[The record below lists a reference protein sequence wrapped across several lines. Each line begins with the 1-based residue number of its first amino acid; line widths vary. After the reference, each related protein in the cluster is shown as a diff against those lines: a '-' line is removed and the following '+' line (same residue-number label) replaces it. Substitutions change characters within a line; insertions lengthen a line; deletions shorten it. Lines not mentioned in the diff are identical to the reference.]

1 VLATADFDLLGL
13 AVTVDPPS
21 LTVPKNT
28 PTSIHTSISVPEG
41 SDPTPLIAALNPNY
55 RVRGELTGPSL
66 TGPLTLEALVGQ
78 PLNIPS
84 LSNAGDHLIRNLR
97 VVDISTP
104 DQAVVTSVTPDAVG
118 IVVIERLL
126 VSQVQVQ
133 ELTYDQILQAGIN
146 ITDDSYRA
154 FNFTLGIGTSSSAE
168 TISIPVAFP
177 TVGIDDSRPVIGTPS
192 VSSPGIDV
200 PTVYPIM
207 LTPEGADGDPSGTP
221 QGAGEALPKIPG
233 VIVFPGRVGLL
244 HQFFEAIVIVGNGA
258 PNGSPLV
265 LHSLRAKA
273 KLPDSG
279 TPADASDDPLR
290 IADTQTGGRV
300 SELELHGLGPDGK
313 YGTGDDTTTFG
324 PGGSG
329 QATFLLEGLKE
340 GLHPISFDLEA
351 MLEGLPSGPVKVKGE
366 VPGAVLVRDA
376 SFAVTFTHP
385 NVVRASNEY
394 DLGMTIYNSGQ
405 TNINGAFAQL
415 APNSISGAE
424 LVNQDTGRRDF
435 AATIK
440 RGESATVKWHLR
452 ANVTGAVTASY
463 VKVGEGVSAGLALVT
478 GVGDRNIPLSPDS
491 LILPEPVRHLPPPV
505 VEAGRALLGQ
515 AWSIANAPPGSLP
528 QGVMEMKKQVV
539 VDRAVELGI
548 AGMRVDFGEAD
559 GVSLDTTLRD
569 WLGELQAV
577 PDPGFADTQRD
588 TRSGYEWFDSI
599 GAEYYKRLNAGSS
612 SILPVALHQEFANTE
627 LPRSPFI
634 SALVTQAPGQEIVGA
649 RFLEGNHQVGFG
661 PAEGERNG
669 DLAQGSSLR
678 ISQTDVITGAVT
690 DGGQMLVVSNP
701 AAEFWTLE
709 LNGWRTGTVDLSLV
723 APSTSQTYKLFA
735 WGGVAITQGGK
746 YRVRF
751 KPLELGGTLVLEEYR
766 DGSWQAM
773 NETTT
778 VTTLNQPAPQVVGV
792 IQVTPSVV
800 AGGDKYGRLVG
811 VLFSKPMLKA
821 AAQTATR
828 YTIAGGNLKGSN
840 PPQLVGDP
848 ISVKAARLD
857 YGDRFVFM
865 SLDST
870 IGPYIDRDL
879 NIASMVDTRGLTL
892 AATTRAIETRVSP
905 HGVPPGAYLTG
916 RVLNADGTP
925 VVNAPVIVWVQDC
938 PDPTAILPPEP
949 TPIVLKRTN
958 AQGRYAID
966 YVRDG
971 DCGPIN
977 VSVTNPTTLSSKR
990 LTSPVAYDGQHM
1002 VLDMVFLARGTVQGT
1017 VTMAGQPMPRAF
1029 VRVVPDLDVVGT
1041 KVVQTD
1047 ASGHYIAEDVPVG
1060 NVSVLA
1066 VGADAAHN
1074 ASGFNAGTIPGPG
1087 QSAFVNVSLQ
1097 NISGAVRGH
1106 VVHGDQS
1113 PAPGALVVA
1122 YEVIA
1127 GFHSLRGDGATAVGY
1142 AFADRDG
1149 SFAITNLPVGD
1160 VKLEVTDYVTGLI
1173 TQQNVQ
1179 LTTAIPE
1186 VNGLLVTLPGT
1197 GSVSGRVTDDT
1208 GTPLPGVFVSSSGR
1222 GVQTDFLGNYTLQS
1236 LPAGQKTITAYDQET
1251 QRSGTAAANVT
1262 IGQTTSGINI
1272 VILRPSTLRG
1282 TVYVVNEGTSTPVP
1296 AAGVQVSADGFR
1308 IVTTNAQGQYT
1319 ITGVQSGDLLMRFVD
1334 TGKGYAVNTPVK
1346 LLPGETL
1353 TKDATFRPGTIHGKV
1368 FQPDGVTPTIAEL
1381 SVYVSRPE
1389 PTIGFGWGLL
1399 STDPPL
1405 STQSAAD
1412 GSYSLNGVNPGT
1424 YRITTSNVFFPTRV
1438 SAGGTL
1444 PPSGNVETDL
1454 VLVSTLAGKI
1464 QGNVYQPD
1472 GTTLVGPGIR
1482 VTLSGGSLADATVRT
1497 DANGHYE
1504 FAEVFSAGAYQLT
1517 ATDPVT
1523 GNLNRIGVS
1532 VERNKDA
1539 VFDLR
1544 LLGSGNLRVQVLDG
1558 AGQPVTGG
1566 AVTVDGTDYPNAHR
1580 FAEVPVDSNGQVSFN
1595 NLPEGSYAISATRF
1609 GLGGRVSARVTM
1621 AALVDVSVQLQATG
1635 NVEGHVFLPDGTTA
1649 ISLADVQLSVGG
1661 RSVGF
1666 TTTSEDPDTGKFS
1679 FINVPTGDFT
1689 LDAFDNHTGRVGRAA
1704 GSITTQGETV
1714 VVNVLLL
1721 PIGAVAGQVT
1731 ANGAG
1736 VDHASV
1742 RITADGSGVRGA
1754 NLFATTDPTGH
1765 YRFTGIPA
1773 GRFVVSVSDAPGGQ
1787 TGSASGTI
1795 SGTVEPLPDT
1805 ICNIALEP
1813 SQTVNGTVFKHGG
1826 VDRVPGAEV
1835 TITIGGRVFHTST
1848 NDQGNYSLSFV
1859 PLGQVYVRAEAPVG
1873 YDRGDTAPV
1882 SGTQAGATVT
1892 INVTLAGT
1900 GAVSGQALDNN
1911 GAPLSAGT
1919 VTFTNDAWSPP
1930 IVLNASVQS
1939 DGSYE
1944 IPGAPA
1950 GHFSLRLTVPGRVGV
1965 GSATGEVLAGQTTNV
1980 PLQLE
1985 NAGAVAG
1992 RVNGFDGTTTVQG
2005 ASVSVTL
2012 FRSSG
2017 SLTFYTH
2024 TNAQGNWTLNNIPLG
2039 TLDILVN
2046 DEVSGGVARLR
2057 GVALATNGQTVDV
2070 GTMRLDNTPISV
2082 VSVEPANGALGI
2094 PTNGAVIRVTFSEP
2108 AETST
2113 VNGGTVQLQQGVF
2126 GIGTT
2131 LTLSNDGLVATL
2143 TPTNRLVEGVV
2154 YSVVVNQVEDRA
2166 GLRIANAFNSTF
2178 TTADETAPVVSTIV
2192 PANNSS
2198 EFALDGTVTVTF
2210 NEPLD
2215 PNLSLATVLYVA
2227 SLDSPQS
2234 PLTGT
2239 YALDATGRIVTFTPA
2254 GGFAESTR
2262 YTITVNGQRDLS
2274 GNTQTQAVASGFAAD
2289 DQTAPVVDPLT
2300 IDGTSVQNLRPTITA
2315 TYHDNLAGIK
2325 TSTVVLLVDG
2335 INVTS
2340 SASVNSAQLSYTP
2353 ATSLALGQH
2362 TAIVQVSDNGGNT
2375 SLPRNA
2381 TFTIVDTTPPT
2392 VTSITPVNN
2401 AVEIDTGATVA
2412 VTFSEP
2418 LDTAAGLADV
2428 IKVTGNQSP
2437 GVPLAGAYS
2446 FDASGSVVTF
2456 QPAGG
2461 FNDSTQF
2468 TITVNGERDPSGN
2481 VQTQP
2486 FVSTFATKDLTAPII
2501 DPLPIDGTTV
2511 RVFRPTIIAT
2521 YHDSPSG
2528 IKTSTLVLK
2537 VDNVNVTQNAIVT
2550 GTQVTYTPATP
2561 LSGGRHNVTVQVAD
2575 NVGNVSA
2582 LRSASFDIDD
2592 SGPAISSFTIGG
2604 APAVDGMYV
2613 TSSLQPI
2620 FVVNYTDDTGV
2631 NVAASRLLFAP
2642 QGSPLVQVPATITQT
2657 SLTYQPP
2664 MLLAEG
2670 QYAVQAILTNNLG
2683 TSSTTGI
2690 INFTLDVDAP
2700 EIASVTPATGSQHG
2714 GTTVTLTGARLLSST
2729 GAAPTVTI
2737 GGFSAVV
2744 TSAVAG
2750 SPDTVT
2756 LITPAGA
2763 PGPATIRMDTNK
2775 GTGVRV
2781 GGFTY
2786 QSDPRTPFITEP
2798 DSILLWHMDEP
2809 GNGVV
2814 RLLDSGI
2821 TRTIFGNANGTSVLQ
2836 PGRFAFGRSSAN
2848 IASDFSSSLAFGSN
2862 SFTVEGWVKTD
2873 PVGRTYSLFGKE
2885 EPSGGQNFVPEWG
2898 VRLAPSG
2905 NLHAFANDSSF
2916 RLWATDLSAST
2927 YRIDDGQW
2935 HYIAM
2940 VLNRT
2945 VPARLSIYVD
2955 GVERAF
2961 SAPPASFGP
2970 ITSSGQSFR
2979 VGHWAQF
2986 DPQTT
2991 GGPEAFPG
2999 TVDEVRVSTTA
3010 HSSDQIQKT
3019 YLGTEG
3025 TLGITITN
3033 SSPLNLGRG
3042 TTTDVLLNGYN
3053 LAGTS
3058 ATVTGLLPGQATAQV
3073 TASAATQARVQ
3084 VTISAD
3090 AQLGNAQLVISSS
3103 AGSASLGLRIVE
3115 LSQISLAV
3123 EPDTRLLWHMD
3134 ETANGATTIFDEGL
3148 LKINGTSGNLSLAQ
3162 PGRFAGARSRADIS
3176 TVTGNTYLYFGNSSF
3191 TAEGWMKT
3199 DNVGRTYTI
3208 FGKEDSFGGQNFTPE
3223 WAVRLLPS
3231 GTLRAFAYDNNFR
3244 LWQIDVPVT
3253 QYRVDDNQWHYVAMV
3268 VDRAANRMSLYI
3280 DGSERAGSASPTGFN
3295 LLTNSGQA
3303 FRVGHWAAFDPQTT
3317 GGPQE
3322 FPGVVDEVR
3331 VSASAHTAARILDD
3345 MTGTSPLR
3353 IVSYDPKEVLREKA
3367 GLPSTITRIVLNGY
3381 NLDGVS
3387 VRLMR
3392 DGQDVP
3398 AVVSVVSSSPRQV
3411 SIDVDALAN
3420 APLGTAQLVFS
3431 KPGQADA
3438 AVDLRISEQTQFAGA
3453 LDTLLLWNLNETGDG
3468 AVKVLDAGALG
3479 INGNASALS
3488 LAQPGRYGGGR
3499 SKANIFSDPDKDALY
3514 LGTNSFTAECWFK
3527 TGPVTRSYSLVAKE
3541 DSFGG
3546 QNFTPEF
3553 SLRLVPGGTLR
3564 GYAYDQQF
3572 RQWKAEMDPLVYR
3585 VDDNQWH
3592 HIALVADRVAQRMS
3606 IYVDGVERA
3615 FGAMPAGFSALTK
3628 SGQPVR
3634 AGHWAVF
3641 EGGNVGNEEFPGVID
3656 DVRLSNTAHS
3666 AERIRADLDGV
3677 PGLRVN
3683 SYGPKEIPRNQPGGP
3698 VQFTTVTASG
3708 YGLDGV
3714 TATVVRDG
3722 LPLDATVIVD
3732 SSSFYQAQ
3740 VRVSAAE
3747 TVAPGY
3753 AQLVFAKPGLSSVP
3767 VDIRISQQ
3775 SEFAVD
3781 NDTRLLWHL
3790 NETANGSVHV
3800 ADAGPLS
3807 LGGTSDALSIAEPA
3821 GHFGYGRSKADIFS
3835 DPDSDALYLGT
3846 SSFTAECWF
3855 KTNPVTRSY
3864 SLVAKEDSFGGQNFT
3879 PEFTLR
3885 LTPSGALRAYAYDQQ
3900 FRQWKAEMLGR
3911 VYDPAT
3917 GRWKPIVDDNEWHH
3931 VAMVADRDAQRMSLY
3946 VDGVERAFSP
3956 MPANFGALIKSGQ
3969 PVRAGHWAVFEEG
3982 NIGNEEFPGTID
3994 EVRISHV
4001 AHSAARVLADAMS
4014 SAGPSLRVNSYG
4026 PKEIPR
4032 NQPGGPVQFTTF
4044 TATGNG
4050 LDGVTATV
4058 VRDGLPLDATVIIDS
4073 SSFYQAQLR
4082 VSVASTVVP
4091 GFAQLV
4097 FAKPG
4102 LPTAPVDIRISQQSE
4117 FATDTDTRLLWHLN
4131 ETANGSVHVA
4141 DAGPLGIGGTTD
4153 ALSVAEPAGHFGY
4166 ARSKADI
4173 FSDADFDAL
4182 YLGANSFTAECWFK
4196 TNPVTRSYS
4205 LLAKED
4211 SFGGQNFT
4219 PEFSLRLVPG
4229 GTLRAYAYDQQFR
4242 QWKAEMLGRVY
4253 DPTTGRWKPMVE
4265 DNEWHHVA
4273 MVVDRDAQ
4281 RMSIYVDGVERA
4293 FGAMPANFGALI
4305 KSGQAVRV
4313 GHWAV
4318 FEGGNVGNE
4327 EFPGTIDEVRISTTA
4342 HSAAR
4347 VLADALGTD
4356 TERVALVQPSY
4367 VATGSF
4373 AVPVK
4378 FTGNGL
4384 AGATVTTDQANVP
4397 ITVTSTSQ
4405 TEINC
4410 LLDVPSTAA
4419 IGQLHFNVA
4428 TTGGQNFVSQLTI
4441 VAHQPFDNA
4450 ANSGT
4455 ETSLLWHL
4463 DETANGAV
4471 HINGSGDAVP
4481 AVIGG
4486 TAGSASTAADG
4497 RFAKGRVKANI
4508 VADTSTALA
4517 PGTSSFTIECWLKS
4531 TQLTRSYTLVGKE
4544 DSFGGQ
4550 NFTPEYTLR
4559 LLSSGGLRAYIY
4571 DTQFRQ
4577 WRADMAGKVFDSA
4590 TNRYLPT
4597 LNDGLWHYVAMV
4609 ADRTSGRLVLYVDG
4623 AERASGSIPA
4633 NFGAVYNTTNPL
4645 RVGHWAFFEEGSSGP
4660 EEFPGTIDEVRMQN
4674 FARSAAQ
4681 IADTWYGTNNA
4692 AGSAPQAASNGAP
4705 SIQPTPVIAPPQP
4718 QILATSVTPNLVVRN
4733 KGIETPQVTNVMI
4746 AGSNLKGVSALATR
4760 DGEPLKGIV
4769 ATVTEASDA
4778 GLQVAL
4784 AVAPSTPLGP
4794 AQLVLSK
4801 RGYQE
4806 AAAEIRVIEP
4816 SEFALETDTVGLWH
4830 LNEGAETGAHLIDN
4844 GERAINLTS
4853 EQASRVVAGRFGAA
4867 RTLARAT
4874 ADANNDA
4881 LSFSATSFTVEGWVK
4896 TPALERDTVLVAKET
4911 SEGQNT
4917 DFRLKA
4923 LSSGALRVELFDTSG
4938 LSWQAE
4944 TLPGTVNIADNQWH
4958 AVTFVVDRELGL
4970 LSVYV
4975 DGVVRVVAPAPA
4987 EFTALRNLGQPLIFG
5002 GLDSIRTAS
5011 STELAG
5017 AIDELRI
5024 SATAHN
5030 PEKISTDFFGHDEP
5044 QVTLVRPV
5052 AIRKGKG
5059 PIEVTLSGYGF
5070 QGSTVKANQPGVSVA
5085 VGSVTSTTIKLSLS
5099 LSESVGNEPIEL
5111 TITDALGRTTSAA
5124 VKSVD
5129 GVTGSRLGNSGNESR
5144 SSNLPASRN
5153 RSKRATSVSSR
5164 TSRASQDATP
5174 VGGQR

>member
-1 VLATADFDLLGL
+1 MAPHSKQSKIARSFRNWIGITLSVLLALTVTVNALQNPSQNTQQTGSRNSGVKPKRPVERRDRTRTTNGRSTGSKAATSVITNSLSPVLATADFDLLGL

-28 PTSIHTSISVPEG
+28 PTSLHTSISVPEG
-41 SDPTPLIAALNPNY
+41 SDPTALIAALNPNY

-66 TGPLTLEALVGQ
+66 TGPLTLEALIGQ
-78 PLNIPS
+78 PLNIPA

-154 FNFTLGIGTSSSAE
+154 FNFTLGIGTTSSAE

-177 TVGIDDSRPVIGTPS
+177 SVGIDDTRPIIGIPS

-200 PTVYPIM
+200 PTIYPVM
-207 LTPEGADGDPSGTP
+207 LSMEGPDGDPSGTP
-221 QGAGEALPKIPG
+221 QGGAEGLPKIPG
-233 VIVFPGRVGLL
+233 LVVFPGRVGLL

-273 KLPDSG
+273 KLPDSE
-279 TPADASDDPLR
+279 TPADSSDDPLR

-313 YGTGDDTTTFG
+313 YGTGDDTTTFAA
-324 PGGSG
+324 GGSG
-329 QATFLLEGLKE
+329 QASFLLEGLKE

-351 MLEGLPSGPVKVKGE
+351 TLEGLPSGPVKVKGE

-385 NVVRASNEY
+385 NVVRAGNEY
-394 DLGMTIYNSGQ
+394 DLGMTVYNSGQ

-415 APNSISGAE
+415 AQNSISGAE
-424 LVNQDTGRRDF
+424 FAGQDSGLRNF
-435 AATIK
+435 ATTIK
-440 RGESATVKWHLR
+440 RGESATVKWRLR
-452 ANVTGAVTASY
+452 ANVTGEVTASY

-491 LILPEPVRHLPPPV
+491 LILPEPVRHLPSSV

-528 QGVMEMKKQVV
+528 EGVMEIKKQVV

-548 AGMRVDFGEAD
+548 AGMRVDFGESV

-569 WLGELQAV
+569 WLGELQEI
-577 PDPGFADTQRD
+577 PDPGFADTQRN

-599 GAEYYKRLNAGSS
+599 GTEYYKRLNAGSS

-649 RFLEGNHQVGFG
+649 RFLQGDHQVGFG

-678 ISQTDVITGAVT
+678 LSQTDVITGAVT
-690 DGGQMLVVSNP
+690 DGGQMLVVSDP
-701 AAEFWTLE
+701 ATDFWTLE

-735 WGGVAITQGGK
+735 WSGVNITQGGK

-751 KPLELGGTLVLEEYR
+751 KPLEVGGTLILEEYR

-773 NETTT
+773 NATAI

-811 VLFSKPMLKA
+811 VLFSKPMSKA
-821 AAQTATR
+821 SAQALTR
-828 YTIAGGNLKGSN
+828 YNITGGNLKGSN

-848 ISVKAARLD
+848 INVKAARLD

-879 NIASMVDTRGLTL
+879 NVASMVDTRGLTL
-892 AATTRAIETRVSP
+892 AATTRAIEARVSP
-905 HGVPPGAYLTG
+905 EGVPPGAYLTG
-916 RVLNADGTP
+916 RVLNADGSP

-938 PDPTAILPPEP
+938 PDPTALFPPEP
-949 TPIVLKRTN
+949 VPIVLKRTN
-958 AQGRYAID
+958 ALGRYAID

-977 VSVTNPTTLSSKR
+977 VSVTNPFTGSTKR

-1017 VTMAGQPMPRAF
+1017 VTMAGQAMPRAF

-1041 KVVQTD
+1041 KVVQAD
-1047 ASGHYIAEDVPVG
+1047 ANGHYIAEDVPVG

-1087 QSAFVNVSLQ
+1087 QSAFINVSLQ

-1113 PAPGALVVA
+1113 PAPGSLVVA

-1149 SFAITNLPVGD
+1149 GFAITNLPVGD

-1186 VNGLLVTLPGT
+1186 VNGLLITLPGS

-1208 GTPLPGVFVSSSGR
+1208 GTALPGVLVTSSGR
-1222 GVQTDFLGNYTLQS
+1222 AVQTDFQGNYLLQS
-1236 LPAGQKTITAYDQET
+1236 LPAGSKTITAYDQET
-1251 QRSGTAAANVT
+1251 QRTGSAQANVN
-1262 IGQTTSGINI
+1262 INQTTSGINI

-1282 TVYVVNEGTSTPVP
+1282 TVYVVKEGTSTPVP
-1296 AAGVQVSADGFR
+1296 AAGAQVSADGFR
-1308 IVTTNAQGQYT
+1308 IVDANAQGQYT
-1319 ITGVQSGDLLMRFVD
+1319 ITGVTPGDLIMRFVD
-1334 TGKGYAVNTPVK
+1334 PTTHNAVNSPIK

-1353 TKDATFRPGTIHGKV
+1353 TKDATFRPGTVHGKV
-1368 FQPDGVTPTIAEL
+1368 FQPDGVTPTIAQL
-1381 SVYVSRPE
+1381 TVYVGRPE
-1389 PTIGFGWGLL
+1389 PTQGFGWGLL
-1399 STDPPL
+1399 STEPPL

-1412 GSYSLNGVNPGT
+1412 GSYSLPNLNPGT

-1497 DANGHYE
+1497 DENGRYE
-1504 FAEVFSAGAYQLT
+1504 FAEVFSAGGYSLT
-1517 ATDPVT
+1517 ASDPVT
-1523 GNLNRIGVS
+1523 GNVNRIGIS
-1532 VERNKDA
+1532 IERNKDA

-1544 LLGSGNLRVQVLDG
+1544 LLGSGTLRVQVLDG
-1558 AGQPVTGG
+1558 AGQPATGG
-1566 AVTVDGTDYPNAHR
+1566 TVTVDGTEYPNAHR
-1580 FAEVPVDSNGQVSFN
+1580 FAEVPVGSNGQVSFN

-1609 GLGGRVSARVTM
+1609 GLGGRVSARLAINST
-1621 AALVDVSVQLQATG
+1621 VDVSVQLQATG

-1666 TTTSEDPDTGKFS
+1666 TVTSEEPDTGKFS

-1704 GSITTQGETV
+1704 GSITTQGETA

-1721 PIGAVAGQVT
+1721 PIGAVSGQVT
-1731 ANGAG
+1731 ANGVG
-1736 VDHASV
+1736 VDHAAV

-1754 NLFATTDPTGH
+1754 NLFATTDPSGH

-1787 TGSASGTI
+1787 TGSASGTV

-1813 SQTVNGTVFKHGG
+1813 SQTINGTVFQHGG
-1826 VDRVPGAEV
+1826 TDRVPGAGV
-1835 TITIGGRVFHTST
+1835 TITVAGRVFHTST

-1882 SGTQAGATVT
+1882 SATQAAATVT
-1892 INVTLAGT
+1892 INVTLAGV
-1900 GAVSGQALDNN
+1900 GVVSGQALDNN

-1919 VTFTNDAWSPP
+1919 VTFTNDVWSPP
-1930 IVLNASVQS
+1930 IILNASVQP

-1965 GSATGEVLAGQTTNV
+1965 GSATGDVLAGETTNV

-1985 NAGAVAG
+1985 NAGAVTG
-1992 RVNGFDGTTTVQG
+1992 RVNAFDGTTPVQG

-2012 FRSSG
+2012 FRTSG

-2024 TNAQGNWTLNNIPLG
+2024 TNAQGNWTLSNIPLG

-2046 DEVSGGVARLR
+2046 DEVSGGIFRLR

-2082 VSVEPANGALGI
+2082 VSVEPANGSLGI
-2094 PTNGAVIRVTFSEP
+2094 PTNGAVIRITFSEP
-2108 AETST
+2108 AEPST
-2113 VNGGTVQLQQGVF
+2113 VNGGTVQLQQGPF

-2143 TPTNRLVEGVV
+2143 TPTNRLVEGAV
-2154 YSVVVNQVEDRA
+2154 YTVVVNQVEDRA
-2166 GLRIANAFNSTF
+2166 GLRIAAAFNSTF
-2178 TTADETAPVVSTIV
+2178 TTADETAPVVSTII
-2192 PANNSS
+2192 PANSS
-2198 EFALDGTVTVTF
+2198 GEFPLDGSVFVTF
-2210 NEPLD
+2210 NEPVD
-2215 PNLSLATVLYVA
+2215 TNLSLASVVYVA
-2227 SLDSPQS
+2227 PLDSPQT
-2234 PLTGT
+2234 PLTGN

-2254 GGFAESTR
+2254 GGFGESTR

-2274 GNTQTQAVASGFAAD
+2274 GNTQTQAVASSFAAD
-2289 DQTAPVVDPLT
+2289 DQTAPVVDPLP
-2300 IDGTSVQNLRPTITA
+2300 IDGTTVQNLRPTITA
-2315 TYHDNLAGIK
+2315 TYHDNLSGIK
-2325 TSTVVLLVDG
+2325 TSTAVLLVDG
-2335 INVTS
+2335 VNVTS
-2340 SASVNSAQLSYTP
+2340 GASVDSTQLSYTP

-2362 TAIVQVSDNGGNT
+2362 TAIVQVSDNGSNI

-2401 AVEIDTGATVA
+2401 AVEIDTTATAV

-2418 LDTAAGLADV
+2418 LDTAASLVDV

-2468 TITVNGERDPSGN
+2468 TITVSGERDPSGN

-2486 FVSTFATKDLTAPII
+2486 FVSTFATKDLTAPTI

-2511 RVFRPTIIAT
+2511 RVFRPTITAT

-2537 VDNVNVTQNAIVT
+2537 VDNVNVTQNAIAT
-2550 GTQVTYTPATP
+2550 GTQVTYTPSAP
-2561 LSGGRHNVTVQVAD
+2561 LSGGHHTVTVQVAD

-2582 LRSASFDIDD
+2582 LRNASFDIDD
-2592 SGPAISSFTIGG
+2592 AGPTVSSFTIGG

-2613 TSSLQPI
+2613 TSSLQPV
-2620 FVVNYTDDTGV
+2620 FVVNYTDDTGI
-2631 NVAASRLLFAP
+2631 NVAASKLLLAP

-2657 SLTYQPP
+2657 SLTYQPTT
-2664 MLLAEG
+2664 LLAEG

-2683 TSSTTGI
+2683 SSSTTGV
-2690 INFTLDVDAP
+2690 INFTLDADAP
-2700 EIASVTPATGSQHG
+2700 EITSVTPATGSQHG
-2714 GTTVTLTGARLLSST
+2714 GTRIVITGQRLANVSPFS
-2729 GAAPTVTI
+2729 APNTVTI
-2737 GGFSAVV
+2737 GGNPAEVV
-2744 TSAVAG
+2744 DTAG
-2750 SPDTVT
+2750 GAFDALTI
-2756 LITPAGA
+2756 ITPAGA
-2763 PGPATIRMDTNK
+2763 PGPATIRINTNR
-2775 GTGVRV
+2775 GTGVLV
-2781 GGFTY
+2781 GGFNY
-2786 QSDPRTPFITEP
+2786 EPDPRTPFITEP
-2798 DSILLWHMDEP
+2798 DSILLWHMDEHGGNQQ
-2809 GNGVV
+2809 GNGAV
-2814 RLLDSGI
+2814 RLTDYGI
-2821 TRTIFGNANGTSVLQ
+2821 TRSIFGTAGSSSLLQ

-2848 IASDFSSSLAFGSN
+2848 IVSDSSTSLFFGN
-2862 SFTVEGWVKTD
+2862 TNFTVESWVKTD
-2873 PVGRTYSLFGKE
+2873 PVGRTYTLFGKE
-2885 EPSGGQNFVPEWG
+2885 DSFGGNCCTPEWG
-2898 VRLAPSG
+2898 VRLFPNG
-2905 NLHAFANDSSF
+2905 NLRAFAYDIFS
-2916 RLWATDLSAST
+2916 RQWIADLSASVV
-2927 YRIDDGQW
+2927 RIDDSQW
-2935 HYIAM
+2935 HYVAM
-2940 VLNRT
+2940 VMNRT
-2945 VPARLSIYVD
+2945 TSRLSIYVD
-2955 GVERAF
+2955 GVERTF
-2961 SAPPASFGP
+2961 SGPPAGFGT
-2970 ITSSGQSFR
+2970 ITNSGQAFR
-2979 VGHWAQF
+2979 VGHWSFF
-2986 DPQTT
+2986 DPQTS
-2991 GGPEAFPG
+2991 GGPEPFPG

-3033 SSPLNLGRG
+3033 SSPLNLAPG
-3042 TTTDVLLNGYN
+3042 TTTDVFLDGYN
-3053 LAGTS
+3053 LAGTT
-3058 ATVTGLLPGQATAQV
+3058 ATVTGLPAGQATAQV

-3090 AQLGNAQLVISSS
+3090 AQPGNAQLVVSSS
-3103 AGSASLGLRIVE
+3103 AGSASLALRIIDLSLITFGVE
-3115 LSQISLAV
+3115 S
-3123 EPDTRLLWHMD
+3123 DTRLLWHLN
-3134 ETANGATTIFDEGL
+3134 ETNNGATTIFDEGVL
-3148 LKINGTSGNLSLAQ
+3148 RINGTSGSLSQAQ
-3162 PGRFAGARSRADIS
+3162 AGRFAGGRRSADIA
-3176 TVTGNTYLYFGNSSF
+3176 TAGGIADLYFGGSSF
-3191 TAEGWMKT
+3191 TVEGWVKT
-3199 DNVGRTYTI
+3199 DPVGRTYSL
-3208 FGKEDSFGGQNFTPE
+3208 FGKEDSFGGNCCTPE
-3223 WAVRLLPS
+3223 WGVRLFPS
-3231 GTLRAFAYDNNFR
+3231 GILRAFAWDTSFR
-3244 LWQIDVPVT
+3244 QWQVDVPPT
-3253 QYRVDDNQWHYVAMV
+3253 LYRVDDNEWHYVAMV
-3268 VDRAANRMSLYI
+3268 VDRTSNRMSLYI
-3280 DGSERAGSASPTGFN
+3280 DGLERAGTAAPAGFAA
-3295 LLTNSGQA
+3295 LTNPSQA
-3303 FRVGHWAAFDPQTT
+3303 FRVGHWSFFDAQTT

-3322 FPGVVDEVR
+3322 FPGVLDEIR
-3331 VSASAHTAARILDD
+3331 VSASAHTAARVADD
-3345 MTGTSPLR
+3345 MLGSSPLR
-3353 IVSYDPKEVLREKA
+3353 ITTYSPKEVLREKE
-3367 GLPSTITRIVLNGY
+3367 GLPSTITSITVNGY
-3381 NLDGVS
+3381 NLNGAT
-3387 VRLMR
+3387 VRLVR

-3398 AVVSVVSSSPRQV
+3398 AVLNVISSSPRQV
-3411 SIDVDALAN
+3411 VVEVDALAN
-3420 APLGTAQLVFS
+3420 APLGIAQLVVS

-3438 AVDLRISEQTQFAGA
+3438 AVDLRISEQTQLAGA
-3453 LDTLLLWNLNETGDG
+3453 VDTLLLWNLNETGNG
-3468 AVKVLDAGALG
+3468 AVPVLDSGALG
-3479 INGNASALS
+3479 INGTASALS
-3488 LAQPGRYGGGR
+3488 LEQPGRYGKGR
-3499 SKANIFSDPDKDALY
+3499 SKANIFSDPDKEALY
-3514 LGTNSFTAECWFK
+3514 FGSNSFTAECWFK
-3527 TGPVTRSYSLVAKE
+3527 TNPVTRGYSLIAKE

-3546 QNFTPEF
+3546 NQFAPEF
-3553 SLRLVPGGTLR
+3553 SLRIVPSGALR
-3564 GYAYDQQF
+3564 AYAYDSGI
-3572 RQWKAEMDPLVYR
+3572 RQWRAEMLPIVYA
-3585 VDDNQWH
+3585 VDDNAWH
-3592 HIALVADRVAQRMS
+3592 HVAMVVDRTAQRMS

-3615 FGAMPAGFSALTK
+3615 FSPMPSGFGPLTK
-3628 SGQPVR
+3628 TPTPLR
-3634 AGHWAVF
+3634 AGHWAF
-3641 EGGNVGNEEFPGVID
+3641 SEDSAAGGPEEFPGVID
-3656 DVRLSNTAHS
+3656 DVKLSNTAHS

-3683 SYGPKEIPRNQPGGP
+3683 SYGPKEIPRNPLGGP
-3698 VQFTTVTASG
+3698 VQFTTVTA
-3708 YGLDGV
+3708 
-3714 TATVVRDG
+3714 
-3722 LPLDATVIVD
+3722 
-3732 SSSFYQAQ
+3732 
-3740 VRVSAAE
+3740 
-3747 TVAPGY
+3747 
-3753 AQLVFAKPGLSSVP
+3753 
-3767 VDIRISQQ
+3767 
-3775 SEFAVD
+3775 
-3781 NDTRLLWHL
+3781 
-3790 NETANGSVHV
+3790 
-3800 ADAGPLS
+3800 
-3807 LGGTSDALSIAEPA
+3807 
-3821 GHFGYGRSKADIFS
+3821 
-3835 DPDSDALYLGT
+3835 
-3846 SSFTAECWF
+3846 
-3855 KTNPVTRSY
+3855 
-3864 SLVAKEDSFGGQNFT
+3864 
-3879 PEFTLR
+3879 
-3885 LTPSGALRAYAYDQQ
+3885 
-3900 FRQWKAEMLGR
+3900 
-3911 VYDPAT
+3911 T
-3917 GRWKPIVDDNEWHH
+3917 G
-3931 VAMVADRDAQRMSLY
+3931 
-3946 VDGVERAFSP
+3946 F
-3956 MPANFGALIKSGQ
+3956 
-3969 PVRAGHWAVFEEG
+3969 
-3982 NIGNEEFPGTID
+3982 
-3994 EVRISHV
+3994 
-4001 AHSAARVLADAMS
+4001 
-4014 SAGPSLRVNSYG
+4014 
-4026 PKEIPR
+4026 
-4032 NQPGGPVQFTTF
+4032 
-4044 TATGNG
+4044 G

-4082 VSVASTVVP
+4082 VSVAATVVP

-4102 LPTAPVDIRISQQSE
+4102 LPSVPVDIRISQQSE
-4117 FATDTDTRLLWHLN
+4117 FAVDTDTRLLWHLN

-4141 DAGPLGIGGTTD
+4141 DAGPLSLGGTTD
-4153 ALSVAEPAGHFGY
+4153 ALSVAEPGGHFGY
-4166 ARSKADI
+4166 ARSKADL
-4173 FSDADFDAL
+4173 FSDPDFDAL
-4182 YLGANSFTAECWFK
+4182 YLGTNNFTAECWFK
-4196 TNPVTRSYS
+4196 SNPVTRGYT
-4205 LLAKED
+4205 LIGKED
-4211 SFGGQNFT
+4211 SFGGNQFA
-4219 PEFSLRLVPG
+4219 PEFSLRIVPSG
-4229 GTLRAYAYDQQFR
+4229 ALRAYAYDSGIR
-4242 QWKAEMLGRVY
+4242 QWRAEMVGRVY
-4253 DPTTGRWKPMVE
+4253 DPTTGRWKPIVD

-4273 MVVDRDAQ
+4273 MVVDRTAQ

-4293 FGAMPANFGALI
+4293 FSPMPSGFGPLT
-4305 KSGQAVRV
+4305 KTPTPFRV
-4313 GHWAV
+4313 GHWAFGEDNV
-4318 FEGGNVGNE
+4318 SGGPE
-4327 EFPGTIDEVRISTTA
+4327 EFPGIIDEVRVSSTA
-4342 HSAAR
+4342 HSAER
-4347 VLADALGTD
+4347 VLQDALGAD
-4356 TERVALVQPSY
+4356 TARVTQVQPSY
-4367 VATGSF
+4367 IATGSF

-4384 AGATVTTDQANVP
+4384 AGATVTTDQVNVP
-4397 ITVTSTSQ
+4397 ITVTSTSA
-4405 TEINC
+4405 TEING
-4410 LLDVPSTAA
+4410 LMNVPANAA
-4419 IGQLHFNVA
+4419 IGQLHFNIA
-4428 TTGGQNFVSQLTI
+4428 TTGGENFASQLDI
-4441 VAHQPFDNA
+4441 VTHRPFDNP

-4455 ETSLLWHL
+4455 ETILLWHL
-4463 DETANGAV
+4463 NETSNGAA
-4471 HINGSGDAVP
+4471 HIDGSGDAVTS
-4481 AVIGG
+4481 VIGG
-4486 TAGSASTAADG
+4486 TAGSVSTSADG
-4497 RFAKGRVKANI
+4497 RFDKGRVSANI
-4508 VADTSTALA
+4508 VADASNALTM
-4517 PGTSSFTIECWLKS
+4517 GTSSFTIECWVKGGS
-4531 TQLTRSYTLVGKE
+4531 QVTRAYTLVGKE
-4544 DSFGGQ
+4544 DSFGGNQ
-4550 NFTPEYTLR
+4550 FAPEYSLR
-4559 LLSSGGLRAYIY
+4559 ITPSGGLRAYVY
-4571 DTQFRQ
+4571 DSGIRL
-4577 WRADMAGKVFDSA
+4577 WRADMGGKVFDPA
-4590 TNRYLPT
+4590 TGHYLTT
-4597 LNDGLWHYVAMV
+4597 LNDGVWHYVAMV
-4609 ADRTSGRLVLYVDG
+4609 VDRAAGKLTLYVDG
-4623 AERASGSIPA
+4623 VGRASGDMPSG
-4633 NFGAVYNTTNPL
+4633 FGPLTNTPTPL
-4645 RVGHWAFFEEGSSGP
+4645 RVGHWAFSEDNGGGP

-4674 FARSAAQ
+4674 FARSTAQ

-4692 AGSAPQAASNGAP
+4692 GGGSAPQTPNSGAP
-4705 SIQPTPVIAPPQP
+4705 SIQPTPAIAPQP
-4718 QILATSVTPNLVVRN
+4718 QILATSLTPNLVVRS
-4733 KGIETPQVTNVMI
+4733 KGIETPQVTNVTI
-4746 AGSNLKGVSALATR
+4746 AGVNLKGVSALATR

-4769 ATVTEASDA
+4769 ATVTDA
-4778 GLQVAL
+4778 GDAGVQIAL
-4784 AVAPSTPLGP
+4784 AVAPNTPLGP

-4801 RGYQE
+4801 RGYQN
-4806 AAAEIRVIEP
+4806 AVAEIRVIEP
-4816 SEFALETDTVGLWH
+4816 SEFALEGDTVGLWH
-4830 LNEGAETGAHLIDN
+4830 LNEGAEAGAHLIDN
-4844 GERAINLTS
+4844 GERGINLTS
-4853 EQASRVVAGRFGAA
+4853 EQASPVVAGRFGAA

-4874 ADANNDA
+4874 ADANSDA
-4881 LSFSATSFTVEGWVK
+4881 LSFGAASFTVDGWVK
-4896 TPALERDTVLVAKET
+4896 TPALEHDAVLVAKET
-4911 SEGQNT
+4911 SDGQNT
-4917 DFRLKA
+4917 DFRLKM

-4944 TLPGTVNIADNQWH
+4944 TVPATVNIADNQWH
-4958 AVTFVVDRELGL
+4958 AVTFVVDRESGL
-4970 LSVYV
+4970 LSLYV
-4975 DGVVRVVAPAPA
+4975 DGVIRVVVPAPT
-4987 EFTALRNLGQPLIFG
+4987 EFTALRNLGSPLVFG
-5002 GLDSIRTAS
+5002 GLDAIRTTS
-5011 STELAG
+5011 SAELAG

-5024 SATAHN
+5024 SASAHN

-5044 QVTLVRPV
+5044 LVTLVRPI

-5085 VGSVTSTTIKLSLS
+5085 VASITSTTIKLSLS
-5099 LSESVGNEPIEL
+5099 LAESVGSEPIEL
-5111 TITDALGRTTSAA
+5111 TITDALGRTTIAE
-5124 VKSVD
+5124 VKFVD
-5129 GVTGSRLGNSGNESR
+5129 GLTGSRLGNSGNESR
-5144 SSNLPASRN
+5144 SSNLPASPN
-5153 RSKRATSVSSR
+5153 RSKKATGVSSR
-5164 TSRASQDATP
+5164 RSMASQDATP